1 MSYWIAFSF
10 VLILASLGVALFFM
24 MRGGQGPEGGKK
36 NPMSKALAWRVGL
49 SILLFLSIML
59 AWSLGYL
66 QPTGIPIRHP

>member
-24 MRGGQGPEGGKK
+24 MRGQSPEGGKK

-49 SILLFLSIML
+49 SIVLFLSIML

-66 QPTGIPIRHP
+66 QPTGIPMRPH